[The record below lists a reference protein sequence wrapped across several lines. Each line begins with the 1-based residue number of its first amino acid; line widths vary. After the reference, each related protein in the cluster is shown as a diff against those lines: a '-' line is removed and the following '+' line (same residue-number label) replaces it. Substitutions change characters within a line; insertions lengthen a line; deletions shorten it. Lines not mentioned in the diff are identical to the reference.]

1 MSFLSIESFAELLV
15 REWSKLYRLAPRATV
30 LGTIFFGIALTS
42 IVYLTE
48 QRSAVKRE
56 AKRLENQNYSSQ
68 VKKLDETRSN
78 LQALLKFV
86 EEERSNL
93 RFSEQSLL
101 SLKKEHEQL
110 KPVVDADRKT
120 IDALFSAQEARNQA
134 AQNVERWIGFTL
146 GVISSLVA
154 SFFWAVIAHARRRRS
169 GDAAT

>member
-1 MSFLSIESFAELLV
+1 
-15 REWSKLYRLAPRATV
+15 
-30 LGTIFFGIALTS
+30 
-42 IVYLTE
+42 
-48 QRSAVKRE
+48 
-56 AKRLENQNYSSQ
+56 
-68 VKKLDETRSN
+68 
-78 LQALLKFV
+78 
-86 EEERSNL
+86 
-93 RFSEQSLL
+93 
-101 SLKKEHEQL
+101 LKKEHEQL